1 MPTRQ
6 AESLRHV
13 ARLPQLTPERGLRSR
28 RVASF
33 QLVSPVLSQI
43 TRGATVAVIRL
54 RSLGDTVLTTPA
66 LALLKRHRPDLRV
79 EIVLEKPFDELLEGN
94 PDISSVIS
102 LERGAGFWARYR
114 TLIAIRQQKPS
125 LCLNLHGGSTSAW
138 LTAFSGA
145 PFRAGFEHFRPAFPY
160 NVRIP
165 RAQRILGHPGSGRA
179 DKAHSGSG
187 RPDNAPV
194 HTAEHHASAMF
205 HLGVPVV
212 ETPRAVLN
220 AEPSSREKPYA
231 VLHVSAAYFT
241 KQWSSE
247 RFQRVAESIRDTHGL
262 EPVILAG
269 PGESET
275 LREFAAFECL
285 DGLSIRALKSL
296 LAGARLFVGND
307 SGPAHIA
314 AAFGVPCVVVFGSSN
329 SAVWRPWQTDH
340 EVVETDWDCKP
351 CPGDR
356 CYAFDEPRCILSV
369 EAAHV
374 ENAVT
379 RLLASPKNI

>member
-1 MPTRQ
+1 M
-6 AESLRHV
+6 
-13 ARLPQLTPERGLRSR
+13 PERCLRGR

-33 QLVSPVLSQI
+33 QTVSPVLSQI

-79 EIVLEKPFDELLEGN
+79 VIVLEKPFDEVVEGN
-94 PDISSVIS
+94 PDVSSVIS
-102 LERGAGFWARYR
+102 LEPGAGLWARYEA
-114 TLIAIRQQKPS
+114 LIAIRRAQPS

-145 PFRAGFEHFRPAFPY
+145 RFRAGFEYFRPALAY

-165 RAQRILGHPGSGRA
+165 RAQGILGRDENHRDDDDRDENDRDDNRGPDEG
-179 DKAHSGSG
+179 HS
-187 RPDNAPV
+187 DNDPV

-205 HLGVPVV
+205 HLGVPVAD
-212 ETPRAVLN
+212 TPRAVLD
-220 AEPSSREKPYA
+220 AGRSSREKPYA

-241 KQWSSE
+241 KQWPAE
-247 RFQRVAESIRDTHGL
+247 RFRGVATSIRDKHGL
-262 EPVILAG
+262 EPVMIAG
-269 PGESET
+269 PGESEI
-275 LREFAAFECL
+275 LREFSDFESL

-356 CYAFDEPRCILSV
+356 CYAFDQPRCILSV
-369 EAAHV
+369 EAEQV
-374 ENAVT
+374 ENAVG
-379 RLLASPKNI
+379 RLLASAKAL